1 MAIRTFKEI
10 IDNKGYRIASKDRD
24 LFEEGNLRSFFGLSE
39 NDYIEFIVYDVNDNQ
54 LPLQITDAGDT
65 APVKYV
71 KISSETIRNYFMIAE
86 GTRIQR
92 GEFPTEYFIDVERL
106 LRESGYDNGIFKTQ
120 ITLINRRLGTYDE
133 SQRAKMWIKE
143 ISPSRTEVRLLP
155 QRNSVADKT
164 DLVRRFQ
171 IFKNDG
177 EFRDDNVY
185 YAPAYVTGIDSDLV
199 QQFISDT
206 YSDKWLS
213 KLQNEFNIDIT
224 NFSTRV
230 YDKLKESMNYE
241 FKNRISS
248 INDPRYGQPKDG
260 EPTIEL
266 SVNTITDIVERR
278 LVEIINKYL
287 PQRIT
292 ADTESDLQLD
302 ESRDQTSEIL
312 QRKDSDV
319 VINPSVPNVQVRVE
333 NLETIE
339 NYEFDTKI
347 DDEAETLP
355 PPDDGDDDIPIRRPN
370 YRKTR
375 RVTYT
380 GDNDFRIE
388 DGINSEER
396 NRRLEV
402 R

>member
-185 YAPAYVTGIDSDLV
+185 YAPVYVTGIDSDLV